1 MVCGEASHDD
11 EKARLIPAF
20 CLQKHI
26 RISLYDFMI
35 LTPDQTV
42 EALRAAG
49 EPTRLRV
56 LSLLAGDELSV
67 MELSRILDQSQ
78 PRVSRHL
85 KLMTEAGLIE
95 RFPDGARVFY
105 RLTSDAPARRLIDTI
120 LDVLDVSAGEA
131 DDRRLEEVRR
141 ERESAAEAYFE
152 RVAPQWDRIRSLYVS
167 ETAVEAAIQKAAGD
181 GPFDR
186 IVDLGTGSGRMLTL
200 LGKKAKMSVG
210 LDLSHNMLNIARANV
225 ARAGLDKVEL
235 RHGDIF
241 ATRLSPESADL
252 VLVHQVLHYLA
263 DPATAV
269 AEAARLV
276 SPGGRLLIVDFA
288 PHQLEHLREE
298 HQHRRLGFSDAEM
311 CGWLDEAGLVPSAP
325 IALPPDTD
333 GLTVVIWTARRPT
346 EARAN
351 AA

>member
-1 MVCGEASHDD
+1 M
-11 EKARLIPAF
+11 
-20 CLQKHI
+20 
-26 RISLYDFMI
+26 SLSA
-35 LTPDQTV
+35 DQTI

-67 MELSRILDQSQ
+67 MELSHILDQSQ

-85 KLMTEAGLIE
+85 KLMTDAGLIE

-105 RLTSDAPARRLIDTI
+105 RLSSDAPARRLIDT
-120 LDVLDVSAGEA
+120 VLDLLDESAGEA
-131 DDRRLEEVRR
+131 DDARLESVRR
-141 ERESAAEAYFE
+141 ERETAAEAYFE
-152 RVAPQWDRIRSLYVS
+152 RVAPQWDRIRSLYVC
-167 ETAVEAAIQKAAGD
+167 ETAVEAAILGAAGE

-186 IVDLGTGSGRMLTL
+186 VVDLGTGSGRMLTL
-200 LGKKAKMSVG
+200 LGKAAKMSVG

-225 ARAGLDKVEL
+225 TKAGLEKVEL

-241 ATRLSPESADL
+241 ATRLPPQSADL

-263 DPATAV
+263 DPAAAV

-288 PHQLEHLREE
+288 PHQLERLREE
-298 HQHRRLGFSDAEM
+298 HQHRRLGFADGEM
-311 CGWLDEAGLVPSAP
+311 RGWLKRAGLKSTAP

-333 GLTVVIWTARRPT
+333 GLTVVIWTAERP
-346 EARAN
+346 AQAKAN

>member
-1 MVCGEASHDD
+1 M
-11 EKARLIPAF
+11 
-20 CLQKHI
+20 
-26 RISLYDFMI
+26 SL
-35 LTPDQTV
+35 TADQTV

-56 LSLLAGDELSV
+56 LSLLAGEELSV

-120 LDVLDVSAGEA
+120 LDVLDSGTGEA

-141 ERESAAEAYFE
+141 DREVAAGAYFE
-152 RVAPQWDRIRSLYVS
+152 RIAPQWDRIRSLYVC
-167 ETAVEAAIQKAAGD
+167 ETAVEAAILKAAGD
-181 GPFDR
+181 GPFER
-186 IVDLGTGSGRMLTL
+186 VVDLGTGSGRMLTL
-200 LGKKAKMSVG
+200 LGRKAKMSLG
-210 LDLSHNMLNIARANV
+210 LDLSQNMLNLARANGP
-225 ARAGLDKVEL
+225 RAGLDKVEL

-241 ATRLSPESADL
+241 ATRLPERSADL

-263 DPATAV
+263 DPAAAV

-276 SPGGRLLIVDFA
+276 SPDGRLLIVDFA
-288 PHQLEHLREE
+288 PHTLEHLREE
-298 HQHRRLGFSDAEM
+298 HQHRRLGFSDEEM
-311 CGWLDEAGLVPSAP
+311 RRWLGEAGLTPSAP
-325 IALPPDTD
+325 VALPPDTD
-333 GLTVVIWTARRPT
+333 GLTVVIWTAG
-346 EARAN
+346 RA
-351 AA
+351 AEQGTRVA